1 MTTETSQNSIASLL
15 AQLSGQFASFSDSA
29 KLDAQILICH
39 AIGKPRSYC
48 LTWPEYELS
57 DDETAKLKAMV
68 KRRLTHEPIA
78 YIIGSK
84 EFWSLELEVEPSTLI
99 PRPDTEVLVELIL
112 QLKQDTRIEALDL
125 GTGTGAIALAL
136 ASENPKWSV
145 TAVDYS
151 QDAVSLASRNRD
163 KFQLTN
169 VRVKQSDWFKN
180 IDAKYDVIV
189 SNPPYIDEHD
199 PHLSQGDVQ
208 FEPSSALI
216 ASNNGFADIEHI
228 INLGRGYLTSQGL
241 MAFEHGYE
249 QGEGVRQLFEQFGYI
264 NATTVKD
271 YNNNDRVTY
280 AYYPGDN

>member
-15 AQLSGQFASFSDSA
+15 VQLGGQFASFSDSA

-39 AIGKPRSYC
+39 AIGKSRSYC
-48 LTWPEYELS
+48 LTWPEYQLS
-57 DDETAKLKAMV
+57 DAEAEKLNEMV
-68 KRRLTHEPIA
+68 KRRLAHEPIA

-112 QLKQDTRIEALDL
+112 DLKQDTKIDVLDL

-136 ASENPKWSV
+136 ASEQPNWLV

-151 QDAVSLASRNRD
+151 QNAVSLATRNRD
-163 KFQLTN
+163 KFQLSN
-169 VRVKQSDWFKN
+169 VTVKQSDWFKN
-180 IDAKYDVIV
+180 IDEKYDVIV
-189 SNPPYIDEHD
+189 SNPPYIDERD

-228 INLGRGYLTSQGL
+228 IELGRDYLTAEGL

-249 QGEGVRQLFEQFGYI
+249 QGEGVRQLFERFGYI

-280 AYYPGDN
+280 AYYPGDK